1 MARITY
7 TKTIENYSFKP
18 PRSISLS
25 EYIALKNQIE
35 NQPNK
40 PLIDEDTVQKSHEK
54 LQLLIIVGVLLLAVG
69 LIGLFAMETP
79 TWWGGLLTIISIFGI
94 LHPSINS
101 GNWESSRN
109 RVAVEETRIAY
120 FRHLKRLIE
129 TSKDFSDFQLNY
141 SKQFNY

>member
-7 TKTIENYSFKP
+7 TKRIETYTFNP

-25 EYIALKNQIE
+25 EYLTLKKQIE

-40 PLIDEDTVQKSHEK
+40 PLIDEESVHKSHEK
-54 LQLLIIVGVLLLAVG
+54 LQLLIGFGVILLAVG
-69 LIGLFAMETP
+69 LIGLFAVDTP

-101 GNWESSRN
+101 GNLESSRN
-109 RVAVEETRIAY
+109 RVAVEDTRIAY

-129 TSKDFSDFQLNY
+129 TSKDYSDFQLNY